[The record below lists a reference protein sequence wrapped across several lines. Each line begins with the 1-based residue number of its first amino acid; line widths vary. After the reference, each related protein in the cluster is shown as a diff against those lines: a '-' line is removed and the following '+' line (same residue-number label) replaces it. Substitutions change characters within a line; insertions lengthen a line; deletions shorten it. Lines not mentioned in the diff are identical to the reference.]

1 MRDALLKLPPVYV
14 PAMLILL
21 AVPDA
26 PADPGIVSMTCEEA
40 PAAMEP
46 SAKGKGVPDV
56 VPILT
61 VVSETLFAAEPPV
74 LVKVS
79 VTTMFPPV
87 RVIARVITRLAL
99 VGVEPELEPVPD
111 PEPEPEPEPE
121 PAGGTM

>member
-1 MRDALLKLPPVYV
+1 MIRDALLKLPPVYV

-26 PADPGIVSMTCEEA
+26 PADPGIVSTTCAEA

-61 VVSETLFAAEPPV
+61 VVSETLFATEPPV
-74 LVKVS
+74 LVKVR

-99 VGVEPELEPVPD
+99 VGVEPELEPEPD
-111 PEPEPEPEPE
+111 PEPEPEPE